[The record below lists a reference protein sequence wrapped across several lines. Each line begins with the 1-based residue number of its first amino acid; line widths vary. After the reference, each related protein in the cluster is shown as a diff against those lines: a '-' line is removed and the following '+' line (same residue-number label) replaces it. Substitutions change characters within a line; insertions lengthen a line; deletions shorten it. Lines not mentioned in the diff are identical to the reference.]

1 MIFQVSNAFKIK
13 TPQGIV
19 GLEPGAV
26 VDFPPDKA
34 EPLVNAGKI
43 IPFRKGGPLPE
54 KAPAKP
60 FVDTFKEAMNDLEER
75 YLPGALDFIRE
86 DFPDLA
92 QEIQEAEKR
101 INFLKVNLR
110 LCRGLPEFDNSGN
123 KESLPTVNRSK
134 FTEKEAFMEHTR
146 V

>member
-19 GLEPGAV
+19 GLEPGQF

-54 KAPAKP
+54 KAPAQS
-60 FVDTFKEAMNDLEER
+60 FVDTFKGAMIDLEER
-75 YLPGALDFIRE
+75 YLPGALKFIRE
-86 DFPDLA
+86 EFPDLA
-92 QEIQEAEKR
+92 QEIQEVEDR
-101 INFLKVNLR
+101 INQLWLITQKEGGDLGQFQEAVDQWKTLHLR
-110 LCRGLPEFDNSGN
+110 GIRFYLI
-123 KESLPTVNRSK
+123 
-134 FTEKEAFMEHTR
+134 METCQ
-146 V
+146 

>member
-19 GLEPGAV
+19 GLKPGAV

-34 EPLVNAGKI
+34 EPLVTSGKI
-43 IPFRKGGPLPE
+43 IPFRKSGPLTG
-54 KAPAKP
+54 KAPSKP

-75 YLPGALDFIRE
+75 YLPGALDYIRE

-92 QEIQEAEKR
+92 HEIQETEDR
-101 INFLKVNLR
+101 INQLWLIAQATGGDLKQFRTAVERWKTLHLR
-110 LCRGLPEFDNSGN
+110 GIRYYLIMKTCQ
-123 KESLPTVNRSK
+123 
-134 FTEKEAFMEHTR
+134 
-146 V
+146 

>member
-101 INFLKVNLR
+101 INQLWLIAQATCGDLEHF
-110 LCRGLPEFDNSGN
+110 
-123 KESLPTVNRSK
+123 
-134 FTEKEAFMEHTR
+134 KEAVERWKALHLRGIRFYSIIKTCQ
-146 V
+146 

>member
-34 EPLVNAGKI
+34 EPLVIAGKI
-43 IPFRKGGPLPE
+43 IPFREGGPLPE
-54 KAPAKP
+54 KVPAKP
-60 FVDTFKEAMNDLEER
+60 FMDTFKEAMNDLEER
-75 YLPGALDFIRE
+75 YLPGALDYIRD

-92 QEIQEAEKR
+92 QEIQEAEER
-101 INFLKVNLR
+101 INQLWLIAQATGGGMEEFRETVEQWKALHLR
-110 LCRGLPEFDNSGN
+110 GIRFYSIMKTC
-123 KESLPTVNRSK
+123 
-134 FTEKEAFMEHTR
+134 
-146 V
+146 

>member
-34 EPLVNAGKI
+34 EPLVTAGKI

-54 KAPAKP
+54 KVPAKT

-75 YLPGALDFIRE
+75 YLPGALEFIRE
-86 DFPDLA
+86 EFPDLA
-92 QEIQEAEKR
+92 QEIQEAEDR
-101 INFLKVNLR
+101 INQLWLIAQATGGDLEQFRAAVERWKALHLR
-110 LCRGLPEFDNSGN
+110 GIRFYLI
-123 KESLPTVNRSK
+123 
-134 FTEKEAFMEHTR
+134 TETCQ
-146 V
+146 